1 MAVLLV
7 VDDERVVRR
16 LICMLLQTTGHRGV
30 EAGNGLEAVLLYR
43 AAPARYDCVLTD
55 LDMPV
60 MNGFELIK
68 LVQETT
74 PLARIVCVSGS
85 GERDLPEGIPFLRKP
100 FTQEALC
107 DVLSRVLS

>member
-16 LICMLLQTTGHRGV
+16 LISVLLQTTGHRGV
-30 EAGNGLEAVLLYR
+30 EAGNGLEAALLYL
-43 AAPARYDCVLTD
+43 AAPAKYDCVLTD

-68 LVQETT
+68 LIRETT
-74 PLARIVCVSGS
+74 PLVRIICMSGS
-85 GERDLPEGIPFLRKP
+85 GARDLPDGIPFLEKP
-100 FTQEALC
+100 FTPQALRN
-107 DVLSRVLS
+107 VLSRVLG